1 MDLIH
6 KIYRSS
12 ILILIPATIV
22 SAFIEWWRLP
32 AGVLAGGLLALIN
45 FRGLVRGVRGLLGAG
60 KGMGRMIFLS
70 QFRLIMLFLVLGL
83 IVYLKLV
90 NIFGIL
96 AGFTIVFAIVLIE
109 GYRDAR
115 DTGRAGSFCP

>member
-1 MDLIH
+1 
-6 KIYRSS
+6 
-12 ILILIPATIV
+12 
-22 SAFIEWWRLP
+22 
-32 AGVLAGGLLALIN
+32 LALIN

-70 QFRLIMLFLVLGL
+70 QFRLIMLFMVLGL

-96 AGFTIVFAIVLIE
+96 AGFTIVFAVVLIE
-109 GYRDAR
+109 GYRNAR
-115 DTGRAGSFCP
+115 DTGRADSLCP

>member
-1 MDLIH
+1 ML
-6 KIYRSS
+6 
-12 ILILIPATIV
+12 LIPAALAA
-22 SAFIEWWRLP
+22 AFMEWWRLP

-45 FRGLVRGVRGLLGAG
+45 FRGLVRGVRGLLGGGGA
-60 KGMGRMIFLS
+60 MGRMIFLS
-70 QFRLIMLFLVLGL
+70 QFRLVLLFVVLGL

-96 AGFTIVFAIVLIE
+96 AGFTIVFAVVLVE

-115 DTGRAGSFCP
+115 RT

>member
-22 SAFIEWWRLP
+22 SAFIEWWHLP

-96 AGFTIVFAIVLIE
+96 AGFTIVFAIVLVE
-109 GYRDAR
+109 GYRNAR
-115 DTGRAGSFCP
+115 EAEQL